1 MHFFHLDETAKNMWH
16 AFSNKIK
23 RDMIEGDAESR
34 TELTTY
40 GLTQIAT
47 TILGDRALNKVG
59 HITKRSKSIK
69 WSKYIC

>member
-1 MHFFHLDETAKNMWH
+1 MHFSIWMKLQKNMWH

-47 TILGDRALNKVG
+47 TILGDKALNKV
-59 HITKRSKSIK
+59 
-69 WSKYIC
+69 

>member
-1 MHFFHLDETAKNMWH
+1 MWH

-47 TILGDRALNKVG
+47 TILGDRAINKV
-59 HITKRSKSIK
+59 
-69 WSKYIC
+69 

>member
-1 MHFFHLDETAKNMWH
+1 MWH

-47 TILGDRALNKVG
+47 TILGDRALNKSRPY
-59 HITKRSKSIK
+59 HKRSKSIK
-69 WSKYIC
+69 

>member
-1 MHFFHLDETAKNMWH
+1 MWH

-47 TILGDRALNKVG
+47 TILGDRAINKV
-59 HITKRSKSIK
+59 SISQK
-69 WSKYIC
+69 EQKHQVE

>member
-1 MHFFHLDETAKNMWH
+1 MHFSIWMKLQKYVWH

-47 TILGDRALNKVG
+47 INIR
-59 HITKRSKSIK
+59 R
-69 WSKYIC
+69 

>member
-1 MHFFHLDETAKNMWH
+1 MWH

-23 RDMIEGDAESR
+23 RDMIEDAESR

-59 HITKRSKSIK
+59 HITKGQKHQVE
-69 WSKYIC
+69 